1 MKNTNNKD
9 MSATASAPIERLF
22 ADGSHEHGAISWRV
36 FRIVSEF
43 VSGFEFL
50 LQYKNA
56 VSIFGTARSG
66 FQKSVYQD
74 AHKLAHRLAQDG
86 VAVITGGGGGIME
99 AANKGA
105 SDAHGTSV
113 GITIKLFFEQ
123 QKNIYVKEAVDFEY
137 FFVRK
142 VMLSFAS
149 RAYVFFPGGFGTL
162 DELFEMLT
170 LVQTKK
176 IPPVPI
182 ILVGKKFW
190 EPLIQWIEE
199 SLWLENSAVSE
210 PDLKLFT
217 LVDNADD
224 AYRAIQENNNNLTY
238 ATKNIS

>member
-1 MKNTNNKD
+1 MRSPVPT
-9 MSATASAPIERLF
+9 TAPIERLF
-22 ADGSHEHGAISWRV
+22 ADGSHEHGAVSWRV

-43 VSGFEFL
+43 VCGFEFL
-50 LQYKNA
+50 LRYKNA

-66 FQKSVYQD
+66 FPDSVYQD

-86 VAVITGGGGGIME
+86 VAVITGGGGGVME

-105 SDAHGTSV
+105 ADAEGISV
-113 GITIKLFFEQ
+113 GITIKLLHEQ
-123 QKNIYVKEAVDFEY
+123 QKNSYVKEAADFEY

-190 EPLIQWIEE
+190 TPLIHWIEK
-199 SLWLENSAVSE
+199 SLWRENKAVSAQ
-210 PDLKLFT
+210 DLNLFV
-217 LVDNADD
+217 LVDNADA
-224 AYRAIQENNNNLTY
+224 AYKAIQS
-238 ATKNIS
+238 AK